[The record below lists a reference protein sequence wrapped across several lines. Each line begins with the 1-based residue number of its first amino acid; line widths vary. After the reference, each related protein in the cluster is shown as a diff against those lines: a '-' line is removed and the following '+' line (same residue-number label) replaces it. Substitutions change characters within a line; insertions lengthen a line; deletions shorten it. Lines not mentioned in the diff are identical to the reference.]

1 MIKAVLF
8 DLDGT
13 LCNSLGDIAAAANYA
28 LSKQGYATHET
39 DAFNYFVGDGIA
51 KMLERALPEGHKT
64 EDDVKK
70 TNEIFAPYY
79 KEHSS
84 DLTVKYDGITEL
96 LGELKKRGFKI
107 AVCTNKAEPM
117 AKIVV
122 ESLYGDVFDEI
133 FGQRQGIPTKP
144 DPTLAKLLMKELGV
158 EPEECV
164 FLGDSGVDV
173 KTAVNSGAVAVGE
186 LWGYREI
193 EELNENGAEFIIEK
207 PLELLNLI
215 DALNA

>member
-13 LCNSLGDIAAAANYA
+13 ICNSLGDLAAAVNYT
-28 LSKQGYATHET
+28 LTKLGFKTHEV
-39 DAFNYFVGDGIA
+39 DAYKYFVGNGIP

-64 EDDVKK
+64 PEDVEKAK
-70 TNEIFAPYY
+70 AIFMPYY

-84 DLTVKYDGITEL
+84 DLTVKYDGIEEL
-96 LGELKKRGFKI
+96 LVELKKRELKI

-133 FGQRQGIPTKP
+133 FGQREGIPTKP

-207 PLELLNLI
+207 PMELLNLI
-215 DALNA
+215 DALNS